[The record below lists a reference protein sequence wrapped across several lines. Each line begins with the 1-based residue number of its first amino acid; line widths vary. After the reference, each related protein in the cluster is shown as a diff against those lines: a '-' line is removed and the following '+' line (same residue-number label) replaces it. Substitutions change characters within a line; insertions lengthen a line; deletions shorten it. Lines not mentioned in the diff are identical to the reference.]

1 MIRRFTISKF
11 VWWYTALA
19 VLCVGGMF
27 MLWSARVWTPAQRH
41 YLWPYLWC
49 SRPSAAPSSQVV
61 IRWLYKTAPGKK
73 PEIALEDEVVFR
85 AANQHS
91 LLLSATA
98 RRAGWVALELGPKEQ
113 YSAATLRQFL
123 KDQFFDGNNAWLVS
137 STPLLCGLVSFCFV
151 LLGIAWLESK
161 WRYMR
166 WQLEQTSWFEPMLFI
181 LRKWIATAEKLCSLL
196 LALVAHRTQIIS
208 AEDKQVSLPI
218 MPPAKP
224 VQPTFSPFGATNRT
238 QKSAF
243 TWSKKD
249 EIE

>member
-1 MIRRFTISKF
+1 MIRRFMIPKF

-19 VLCVGGMF
+19 VLCVGGTF
-27 MLWSARVWTPAQRH
+27 MLWTAHVWTPVQRH

-49 SRPSAAPSSQVV
+49 SRPSAAPSSQVI
-61 IRWLYKTAPGKK
+61 IRWLYKTAPGKS
-73 PEIALEDEVVFR
+73 PEIALENEVVSR

-91 LLLSATA
+91 LLLSAIA
-98 RRAGWVALELGPKEQ
+98 RQAGWMALELGPKEQ
-113 YSAATLRQFL
+113 YSVATLRPFL
-123 KDQFFDGNNAWLVS
+123 QDQFFDGNNAWLVF
-137 STPLLCGLVSFCFV
+137 STPLLCGLVSFCFA
-151 LLGIAWLESK
+151 LLGITWLESK

-166 WQLEQTSWFEPMLFI
+166 WQLEQTSWFEPMLFM
-181 LRKWIATAEKLCSLL
+181 LRQWTATAEKRCSLL
-196 LALVAHRTQIIS
+196 LALVVHRTKKIP
-208 AEDKQVSLPI
+208 AEDKPDSPPI
-218 MPPAKP
+218 MTPAKP